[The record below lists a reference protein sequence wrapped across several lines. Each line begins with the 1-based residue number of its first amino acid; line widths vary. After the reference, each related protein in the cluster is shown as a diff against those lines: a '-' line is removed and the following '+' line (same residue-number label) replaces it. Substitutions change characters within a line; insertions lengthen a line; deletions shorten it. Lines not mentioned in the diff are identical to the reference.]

1 MGFHCHLKEL
11 NSASVQSIEEQR
23 MVGRHL
29 TSPHIR
35 QSGWAGLLRV
45 VCSLEPGELRF
56 LVLCETWAHT
66 KRDRCEMG
74 FCMFKENE
82 RCGRVSAKN
91 LWGRTLTLHLVLG
104 SG

>member
-1 MGFHCHLKEL
+1 M
-11 NSASVQSIEEQR
+11 
-23 MVGRHL
+23 
-29 TSPHIR
+29 
-35 QSGWAGLLRV
+35 
-45 VCSLEPGELRF
+45 
-56 LVLCETWAHT
+56 
-66 KRDRCEMG
+66 KRDGCEMG